1 MAKGAYGSQN
11 IRDLVSDY
19 TRVLDGYEKEAVGPL
34 RVKTLCESLKSLQ
47 YSMFQSFSDSL
58 STELTKEVSQQVKR
72 KSHHEEKEKEYLNR
86 MNNLDDRLK
95 RFQDQEKDL
104 EDECIRIERLNRE
117 LDAELQE
124 AHSKTLEI
132 K

>member
-1 MAKGAYGSQN
+1 M
-11 IRDLVSDY
+11 
-19 TRVLDGYEKEAVGPL
+19 
-34 RVKTLCESLKSLQ
+34 KTFCDSLKPLQ
-47 YSMFQSFSDSL
+47 YSIFQAFADSL
-58 STELTKEVSQQVKR
+58 SSELTKEFNQQVKR

-86 MNNLDDRLK
+86 INNLDDRLK
-95 RFQDQEKDL
+95 RFHDQEKDL
-104 EDECIRIERLNRE
+104 EEECNRIEKLNRE